1 LALDRVALLRGTYE
15 MNQSAT
21 GHIDPKTLILIWDTG
36 GSCGL
41 TPLKSNFIDYFE
53 CDIDVRDVTKGIGT
67 TLHKFVDDAGND
79 VYLPCVSYHLP
90 TTDVR
95 CQVILSSSI
104 PPNLWWSLNC

>member
-1 LALDRVALLRGTYE
+1 MGTLCNYDYHVQQIKSALDRVALLRGTYE

-21 GHIDPKTLILIWDTG
+21 LILIWDTG

-41 TPLKSNFIDYFE
+41 TPLKSDFIDYFE
-53 CDIDVRDVTKGIGT
+53 CDIDVRDVTKVNKVIGIGT

-90 TTDVR
+90 STDVR
-95 CQVILSSSI
+95 LFS
-104 PPNLWWSLNC
+104 P